1 MSVELLDIFILMIY
15 LWKSTDM
22 SQKKKKLTKLK
33 KNPNN

>member
-22 SQKKKKLTKLK
+22 SQKKKETDKVK
-33 KNPNN
+33 KES